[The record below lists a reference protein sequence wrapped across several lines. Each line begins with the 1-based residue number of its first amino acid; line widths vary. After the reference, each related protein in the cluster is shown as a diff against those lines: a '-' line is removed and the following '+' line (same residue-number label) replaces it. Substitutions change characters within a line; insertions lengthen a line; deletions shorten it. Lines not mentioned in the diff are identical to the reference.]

1 VFRNGVLIQPRHK
14 RGEGPLELIQPSGR
28 CSYCGEHVEVLV
40 RVKKH
45 ITSSADEP
53 RFVLKVEGTI
63 PRGKANPS
71 ESIQLFIIKGEEF
84 IYEQKIWQ
92 VDKGN

>member
-1 VFRNGVLIQPRHK
+1 MFRNGVLIQPRHK

-63 PRGKANPS
+63 PRGNSS
-71 ESIQLFIIKGEEF
+71 EPIQLFIIEGEEF
-84 IYEQKIWQ
+84 IYKQK
-92 VDKGN
+92 